1 MRQLIEPKKILFVHH
16 GSGQG
21 GGAVA
26 LMRLL
31 RKLDQRKYVPLVA
44 CDYRLA
50 EVEQFFEREKI
61 ETINLNINPFS
72 HTATTWKWH
81 TPKGLIKMIRWAL
94 FHFAETRK
102 GLIEI
107 VKCEN
112 PHAIHFNGLSLLPYA
127 TARKLFGVPIIQ
139 HIREPLNSGIFGI
152 RRMIMRY
159 IGKKFI
165 DQFIVICKTNYKDFF
180 PVKNENASVLYD
192 PVELS
197 CKTEEGAKRL
207 NNHSDDG
214 PVIFF
219 PGGSSLG
226 IKGFVPFVSSLAL
239 LIKDNPG
246 IKAIVPGIESPGHPR
261 DPIRREAELIISE
274 NGLEGCIQRVPFTDE
289 VYEYYLQSD
298 IVVAPFIT
306 AHASLA
312 VAEAGLMKKPAI
324 GSRLPPIE
332 EVLKNGENGLL
343 VNPGDA
349 VDLAKKIMFL
359 ISNPDKSFSM
369 GEDGYKK
376 TVARNDP
383 DKYAEEVMSIY
394 DELFSRNN

>member
-1 MRQLIEPKKILFVHH
+1 LKTPKKILYVHH

-31 RKLDQRKYVPLVA
+31 QKLDQRKYVPLVA

-50 EVEQFFEREKI
+50 EVEKFFEREKI
-61 ETINLNINPFS
+61 NTVNLNVNPFS

-81 TPKGLIKMIRWAL
+81 TPKGLLKMIRWSF
-94 FHFAETRK
+94 FHFAKTRK

-107 VKCEN
+107 VKREK
-112 PHAIHFNGLSLLPYA
+112 PHIIHFNGLSLLPYA
-127 TARKLFGVPIIQ
+127 TARRFFAVPIIQ
-139 HIREPLNSGIFGI
+139 HIREPLNSGIFGL
-152 RRMIMRY
+152 RRKILRY

-165 DQFIVICKTNYKDFF
+165 NHFVVICKTNYNDFF

-197 CKTEEGAKRL
+197 RQNKENTKRL
-207 NNHSDDG
+207 ENQMEDG
-214 PVIFF
+214 PIVFF

-226 IKGFVPFVSSLAL
+226 IKGFIPFISSLAL
-239 LIKDNPG
+239 LIKENPT

-274 NGLEGCIQRVPFTDE
+274 NGLEDCIQRVPFTDE
-289 VYEYYLQSD
+289 VYQYYLQSD

-349 VDLAKKIMFL
+349 VDLAEKIKYL
-359 ISNPDKSFSM
+359 ISHPDKSFSM

-376 TVARNDP
+376 TVTRNDP
-383 DKYAEEVMSIY
+383 GKYAEEVMSIY
-394 DELFSRNN
+394 DKLLHRK

>member
-1 MRQLIEPKKILFVHH
+1 
-16 GSGQG
+16 
-21 GGAVA
+21 
-26 LMRLL
+26 
-31 RKLDQRKYVPLVA
+31 
-44 CDYRLA
+44 
-50 EVEQFFEREKI
+50 
-61 ETINLNINPFS
+61 
-72 HTATTWKWH
+72 
-81 TPKGLIKMIRWAL
+81 
-94 FHFAETRK
+94 
-102 GLIEI
+102 
-107 VKCEN
+107 
-112 PHAIHFNGLSLLPYA
+112 
-127 TARKLFGVPIIQ
+127 
-139 HIREPLNSGIFGI
+139 
-152 RRMIMRY
+152 MRY

-165 DQFIVICKTNYKDFF
+165 NHFVVICKTNYNDFF

-197 CKTEEGAKRL
+197 RQNKENPRRL
-207 NNHSDDG
+207 ENQMEDG
-214 PVIFF
+214 PIVFF

-226 IKGFVPFVSSLAL
+226 IKGFIPFISSLAL
-239 LIKDNPG
+239 LIKENPT

-274 NGLEGCIQRVPFTDE
+274 NGLEDCIQRVPFTDE
-289 VYEYYLQSD
+289 VYQYYLQSD

-349 VDLAKKIMFL
+349 VDLAEKIKYL
-359 ISNPDKSFSM
+359 ISHPDKSFSM

-376 TVARNDP
+376 TVTRNDP
-383 DKYAEEVMSIY
+383 GKYAEEVMSIY
-394 DELFSRNN
+394 DELLHRK